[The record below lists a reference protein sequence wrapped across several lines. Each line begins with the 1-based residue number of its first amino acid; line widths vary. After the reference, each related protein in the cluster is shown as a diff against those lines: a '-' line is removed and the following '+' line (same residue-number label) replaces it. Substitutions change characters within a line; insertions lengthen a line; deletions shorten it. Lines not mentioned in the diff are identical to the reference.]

1 MVFGMIYPELKGKVM
16 ILSGTGGKGGMGGGI
31 TRVMARNGVAIGALD
46 ISEAQLEET
55 VKLVKEENGRVLPVK
70 VDVRNLEECR
80 VAVKRVVD
88 EFGGV
93 DILVNLAAVIEK
105 EMKVWWETDEKLFD
119 LIVGVNIKGLFN
131 MVKATVPYMI
141 PKRSGK
147 IINFSSMWGKATQ
160 PGAITYSA
168 SKTFVEAATRGLAL
182 ELAQYNINVNA
193 IEPGMVVH
201 PDPNVRTL
209 ITPHLEN
216 SAKRLGVSLEE
227 AIRRVEQEH
236 IPLKRRQE
244 PWEFGEIV
252 AFLCSDNAK
261 NITGQVIAIDG
272 GAGIY
277 MFKAPI
283 R

>member
-1 MVFGMIYPELKGKVM
+1 MIYPELKGKVM
-16 ILSGTGGKGGMGGGI
+16 VLSGTGGKGGMGGGI
-31 TRVMARNGVAIGALD
+31 ARVMARNGVAIGALD
-46 ISEAQLEET
+46 ISEAQLEDT
-55 VKLVKEENGRVLPVK
+55 VKIVEGENGRVLPVK
-70 VDVRNLEECR
+70 VDVKILDECR
-80 VAVKRVVD
+80 KAVNKVVD

-93 DILVNLAAVIEK
+93 DILVNIAAVIEK
-105 EMKVWWETDEKLFD
+105 EMKMWWETDEKLFD

-131 MVKATVPYMI
+131 MVKAVVPYMI

-160 PGAITYSA
+160 PGAVTYSA

-201 PDPNVRTL
+201 ADPNVRTL
-209 ITPHLEN
+209 ITPHLETG
-216 SAKRLGVSLEE
+216 AKRMGVSLEE
-227 AIRRVEQEH
+227 AIRRVEQAH

-244 PWEFGEIV
+244 PWEFGEMV
-252 AFLCSDNAK
+252 AYLCSENAK

-277 MFKAPI
+277 MFKAPP
-283 R
+283 